1 MKATQLFVQ
10 ANEAVTLDDMLIY
23 LGKQF
28 DTQLSVNRVLLLGEF
43 GTYQRYLF
51 GLLTVFCLFLIFV
64 YFTQSFLTILP
75 NEYWCRLPRV
85 EGVSVER
92 LKKIMIPSSKVVPY
106 EGHQL
111 SYSRCW
117 IYDLPVKQALAA
129 NKPDENWPLKK
140 CKAWEYKLSLSDVPY
155 ISVAA
160 ENNWVCDEDYK
171 ETLALSVFFVGS
183 VCGGLV
189 FGWLADKYGRIPALV
204 STNMLGFIGGFTTVY
219 ITNFPQ
225 FCICRFIVGLA
236 YDNTFVLAYILVL
249 EYVGPRWRTWT
260 ANMSYGIFFTVGGV
274 CLPWMAHGVANWRNL
289 ALVTSI
295 PLASAVAAPFL
306 LPESVRWLIS
316 VGKLEKALKIIT
328 KIEKV
333 NDEEIPRDV
342 YEEFLSDSIQ
352 TSEAFAA
359 ESHTIFDLF
368 RTKRLRKMMLLLTV
382 SWGMIQMVYDGH
394 IRCLN
399 SLGMDLFTTFTV
411 GSATELPAMVLITY
425 TLDILGRRWML
436 FGSVIISGVFSLCAS
451 SMALGVGFAT
461 LALCSRFFI
470 NVASNIA
477 MQYAAELL
485 PTVIRAE
492 GVAFIHIMGYVTSIF
507 SPFIAYSNRVMHNLP
522 MIILGISSLFAGTIC
537 LFLPETLMEQLPQT
551 LMEGELFGIDQ
562 KFWTN
567 PFSQKEPV
575 ELEGH
580 HLHAKRPA
588 SRPAILRSSMVSG
601 YLGNRRRLESIILR
615 RANGFIRSDPSN
627 SLTVVSPFEHLKQL
641 RRRPKDPDKNKDR
654 GPKTQTKQ
662 ARK

>member
-10 ANEAVTLDDMLIY
+10 ANEAVTLDDVLIY
-23 LGKQF
+23 
-28 DTQLSVNRVLLLGEF
+28 LGEF

-140 CKAWEYKLSLSDVPY
+140 CKAWEYKLSLSGVPY
-155 ISVAA
+155 MSVAA

-189 FGWLADKYGRIPALV
+189 FGWLADKFGRIPALV
-204 STNMLGFIGGFTTVY
+204 STNILGFIGGFTTVY

-236 YDNTFVLAYILVL
+236 YDNIFVLAYILVL

-274 CLPWMAHGVANWRNL
+274 CLPWMAHGIANWRNL

-295 PLASAVAAPFL
+295 PLASVVAAPFL

-352 TSEAFAA
+352 TSEALAA
-359 ESHTIFDLF
+359 ESHTILDLF
-368 RTKRLRKMMLLLTV
+368 RTKRLR
-382 SWGMIQMVYDGH
+382 Y
-394 IRCLN
+394 
-399 SLGMDLFTTFTV
+399 
-411 GSATELPAMVLITY
+411 
-425 TLDILGRRWML
+425 
-436 FGSVIISGVFSLCAS
+436 
-451 SMALGVGFAT
+451 
-461 LALCSRFFI
+461 SR
-470 NVASNIA
+470 
-477 MQYAAELL
+477 
-485 PTVIRAE
+485 T
-492 GVAFIHIMGYVTSIF
+492 
-507 SPFIAYSNRVMHNLP
+507 
-522 MIILGISSLFAGTIC
+522 
-537 LFLPETLMEQLPQT
+537 
-551 LMEGELFGIDQ
+551 
-562 KFWTN
+562 
-567 PFSQKEPV
+567 
-575 ELEGH
+575 
-580 HLHAKRPA
+580 
-588 SRPAILRSSMVSG
+588 
-601 YLGNRRRLESIILR
+601 
-615 RANGFIRSDPSN
+615 
-627 SLTVVSPFEHLKQL
+627 
-641 RRRPKDPDKNKDR
+641 
-654 GPKTQTKQ
+654 
-662 ARK
+662 